1 MKTDIGNFC
10 SNHFSVYS
18 LKIEY
23 LKVLEYKLV
32 IEESPAL
39 P

>member
-1 MKTDIGNFC
+1 MLDI
-10 SNHFSVYS
+10 SVLIHFSVYS
-18 LKIEY
+18 LKTEY

-32 IEESPAL
+32 IEESPAM